1 MGGHHCPGAMPRL
14 GGEAGQ
20 VWNCKTEPGALTVL
34 TQVQLGQAPA
44 VKGLLKDGAGV
55 TVAHSVQVHG
65 FVLHP
70 DLQQQQQQQERQQGE
85 GRGRKEAGE
94 TENKR

>member
-1 MGGHHCPGAMPRL
+1 MHR
-14 GGEAGQ
+14 
-20 VWNCKTEPGALTVL
+20 KTEPGTLTVL

-70 DLQQQQQQQERQQGE
+70 DLQQQQQERQQGE
-85 GRGRKEAGE
+85 RRGRKEAGE
-94 TENKR
+94 RENKL

>member
-1 MGGHHCPGAMPRL
+1 MHR
-14 GGEAGQ
+14 
-20 VWNCKTEPGALTVL
+20 KTEPGALTIL

-44 VKGLLKDGAGV
+44 VKGFLKDGASV

-70 DLQQQQQQQERQQGE
+70 DLQQQQERQQGE
-85 GRGRKEAGE
+85 RRGRKEAGDR
-94 TENKR
+94 ENKL

>member
-1 MGGHHCPGAMPRL
+1 MHR
-14 GGEAGQ
+14 
-20 VWNCKTEPGALTVL
+20 KTEPGALTIL

-44 VKGLLKDGAGV
+44 VKGFLKDGAGV

-70 DLQQQQQQQERQQGE
+70 DLQQQQERQQGE
-85 GRGRKEAGE
+85 RRGRKEAE
-94 TENKR
+94 ERENKL